1 MTLHQSLIIVAIAL
15 ILGLASFALVIFR
28 LNPYSAP
35 QISIPLFFVSF
46 FFFVI
51 GLTTIIGFF
60 TRMLTRKK
68 DEEFYNPLNV
78 ALRQGILLALC
89 TCGLLAFQSMR
100 TLTLWDSVLLVA
112 IIVLIEVYFM
122 ARERV
127 S

>member
-1 MTLHQSLIIVAIAL
+1 MTLKSSLATVVIAL
-15 ILGLASFALVIFR
+15 ILGLASFALVLFR

-35 QISIPLFFVSF
+35 QLSIPLFYISF
-46 FFFVI
+46 FFFVSGI
-51 GLTTIIGFF
+51 AMLIGFF
-60 TRMLTRKK
+60 ARMLTRKK

-78 ALRQGILLALC
+78 ALRQGVLLALC

-100 TLTLWDSVLLVA
+100 TLALWDSILLVA